1 MRGREIEA
9 MAVEPER
16 ASEEEQP
23 IERTRLSSAFR
34 LGLLVLI
41 VLAVLT
47 VIEYAVAVGLDDG
60 NLPYLVIRAV
70 LKAGIIV
77 YYFMHV
83 YQLWRQEE

>member
-1 MRGREIEA
+1 MQ
-9 MAVEPER
+9 R
-16 ASEEEQP
+16 AGL
-23 IERTRLSSAFR
+23 TSALR

-47 VIEYAVAVGLDDG
+47 VIEYVVAVTLDDG
-60 NLPYLVIRAV
+60 NLPYIVILA
-70 LKAGIIV
+70 LIKAGLIV